1 MPKAEQYFLWRAT
14 RNCASEVKAKFEITN
29 CLLRH
34 VETALLR
41 VSICV
46 QILTLVEGDIALRFV
61 WQNLHAYVITGI
73 QILALEW

>member
-1 MPKAEQYFLWRAT
+1 
-14 RNCASEVKAKFEITN
+14 
-29 CLLRH
+29 LLP
-34 VETALLR
+34 

>member
-1 MPKAEQYFLWRAT
+1 MRKAEQYFLWRVT

-34 VETALLR
+34 VEAALLP

-61 WQNLHAYVITGI
+61 
-73 QILALEW
+73 

>member
-1 MPKAEQYFLWRAT
+1 MAQATQYFLWRAT
-14 RNCASEVKAKFEITN
+14 RNSASEVKAKFKITN

-46 QILTLVEGDIALRFV
+46 QILTLVEGDFALHFV
-61 WQNLHAYVITGI
+61 WKSLHAYVITGI
-73 QILALEW
+73 